1 MKLRAIAAAG
11 LAAAL
16 LATGCAPSANN
27 PGGNGGTAATSLI
40 AAYNEGGQT
49 LSPYEANDVTSD
61 TFVLAAYDQ
70 LVTYAVEIV
79 DGAAYAKTDEIAPML
94 ASSWDVN
101 DTATEYTFH
110 LRDDVTFHSGNK
122 FTSADVVGSLKMIEE
137 SASSSFLYGL
147 AGIAGYEAIDD
158 KTVKITLTGPNHLFL
173 QILPMYSF
181 SIADTKLVEQNGGA
195 DWLKSNTAGSGP
207 YTLTSYDQA
216 TEVKLARN
224 DSYWGPAPQ
233 IQNVTVRIVSEA
245 SNRVQQLSRG
255 EVGLALEIPPKDVA
269 TLESTEGVVID
280 SRASNKILFFAMNNK
295 VAPFDDP
302 LVRQAISYAIP
313 YEALLS
319 DVMRGQASPLRSA
332 VPSSM
337 PGYTD
342 EGFSYTHDLDKAKAL
357 LAEAGHADGFEFDF
371 TLGGGF
377 QDWAD
382 DAVLIQAELAKIGVT
397 MNINS
402 MARPQFLEALRTKEV
417 AAYISRWTS
426 FVNDP
431 QYHLGL
437 LMITDTSSNYMNYS
451 NKRVDELQKLSA
463 TETDPAVRQKNYAE
477 MQNLITADAPWAY
490 LYEYNIVVGL
500 SEKTTGYTSYPD
512 GIVRFHQLSVG
523 A

>member
-1 MKLRAIAAAG
+1 MKVRVLAAAS

-16 LATGCAPSANN
+16 LAAGCAPSANN
-27 PGGNGGTAATSLI
+27 PGPGGSAAPATSLI
-40 AAYNEGGQT
+40 AAYNEGGTT
-49 LSPYEANDVTSD
+49 LSPYEASDVTSD

-101 DTATEYTFH
+101 ADATEYTFH

-137 SASSSFLYGL
+137 SASASFLYGL
-147 AGIAGYEAIDD
+147 AGIASYEAVDE
-158 KTVKITLTGPNHLFL
+158 KTVKVTLTGPNHLFL

-181 SIADTKLVEQNGGA
+181 SIADTKLVEENGGA
-195 DWLKSNTAGSGP
+195 DWLKANTAGSGP
-207 YTLTSYDQA
+207 YTLASYDQA

-224 DSYWGPAPQ
+224 ESYWGAAPQ
-233 IQNVTVRIVSEA
+233 IQNVTVRIVNEA

-269 TLESTEGVVID
+269 SLEETDGVTID

-295 VAPFDDP
+295 VKPFDNP
-302 LVRQAISYAIP
+302 KVRQAFSYAMP
-313 YEALLS
+313 YDALLN

-337 PGYTD
+337 PGFSD
-342 EGFSYTHDLDKAKAL
+342 AGFHYSHDLDKAKAL
-357 LAEAGHADGFEFDF
+357 LAEAGYPDGFEFDF

-382 DAVLIQAELAKIGVT
+382 NAVLIQAELAKIGVT

-402 MARPQFLEALRTKEV
+402 MARPQFLEALATKEV
-417 AAYISRWTS
+417 QAYISRWTS

-437 LMITDTSSNYMNYS
+437 LMITGTSSNYMNYS
-451 NKRVDELQKLSA
+451 NAEVDALQKASA
-463 TETDPAVRQKNYAE
+463 QETDPAVRLANYAK
-477 MQNLITADAPWAY
+477 MQDLITADAPWAY

-500 SEKTTGYTSYPD
+500 RDTTTGYTSYPD

-523 A
+523 

>member
-1 MKLRAIAAAG
+1 

-16 LATGCAPSANN
+16 LAAGCAPSANN
-27 PGGNGGTAATSLI
+27 PGPGGSAAPATSLI
-40 AAYNEGGQT
+40 AAYNEGGTT
-49 LSPYEANDVTSD
+49 LSPYEASDVTSD

-101 DTATEYTFH
+101 ADATEYTFH

-122 FTSADVVGSLKMIEE
+122 FTSADVVGSL
-137 SASSSFLYGL
+137 
-147 AGIAGYEAIDD
+147 
-158 KTVKITLTGPNHLFL
+158 
-173 QILPMYSF
+173 
-181 SIADTKLVEQNGGA
+181 
-195 DWLKSNTAGSGP
+195 
-207 YTLTSYDQA
+207 
-216 TEVKLARN
+216 
-224 DSYWGPAPQ
+224 
-233 IQNVTVRIVSEA
+233 
-245 SNRVQQLSRG
+245 RVQQLSRG

-269 TLESTEGVVID
+269 SLEETDGVTID

-295 VAPFDDP
+295 VKPFDNP
-302 LVRQAISYAIP
+302 KVRQAFSYAMP
-313 YEALLS
+313 YDALLN

-337 PGYTD
+337 PGFSD
-342 EGFSYTHDLDKAKAL
+342 AGFHYSHDLDKAKAL
-357 LAEAGHADGFEFDF
+357 LAEAGYPDGFEFDF

-382 DAVLIQAELAKIGVT
+382 NAVLIQAELAKIGVT

-402 MARPQFLEALRTKEV
+402 MARPQFLEALATKEV
-417 AAYISRWTS
+417 QAYISRWTS

-437 LMITDTSSNYMNYS
+437 LMITGTSSNYMNYS
-451 NKRVDELQKLSA
+451 NAEVDALQKASA
-463 TETDPAVRQKNYAE
+463 QETDPAVRLANYAK
-477 MQNLITADAPWAY
+477 MQDLITADAPWAY

-500 SEKTTGYTSYPD
+500 RDTTTGYTSYPD

-523 A
+523 